1 MGPAAAERFG
11 VHWLHEVVKQ
21 EEEEAPQ
28 HHQAHHGHED
38 EAANDEGVHDLWG
51 RKNEIS

>member
-38 EAANDEGVHDLWG
+38 ETANDEGVHDLWG
-51 RKNEIS
+51 RKNERS